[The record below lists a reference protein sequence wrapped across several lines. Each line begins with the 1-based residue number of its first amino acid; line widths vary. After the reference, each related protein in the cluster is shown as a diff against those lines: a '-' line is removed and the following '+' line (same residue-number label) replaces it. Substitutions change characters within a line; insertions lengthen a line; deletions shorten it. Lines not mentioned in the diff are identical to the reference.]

1 MARTTKNYFEDGGDT
16 LVIEGDLVVQ
26 NGGTLT
32 VDDIVIDGD
41 GSTTVADGSIT
52 AAKLAANAVETAK
65 IRDGNVT
72 STKLEAAV
80 QALLALAGSAL
91 QPGEIE
97 LEEGSPVNAVGSSVV
112 MTIDDVAVHGEKVQ
126 IGDEVFQ
133 FAADEA
139 QTVDEGATPVD
150 IENDTTKSS
159 GALTIDTQPNL
170 GDTFAIGPNGEEKE
184 YTIVPDGTANAEGEI
199 PLGATLGDSQ
209 LNVVAAINGTDD
221 INTPNPYVSAGAF
234 GSDISAITALAGG
247 TAGDAIKTTSTF
259 TTGTNKF
266 GAATLGGGADCVKAD
281 AKTALLAALENS
293 EIASGVTGEGD
304 TLTIAAK
311 TKGTAGDEIAIS
323 TDMANGSF
331 ANDATTLGGGV
342 NGTVGTQWQT
352 YVDASYLYV
361 CIAENTISDANWRR
375 IDLGSAY

>member
-32 VDDIVIDGD
+32 VDDVE
-41 GSTTVADGSIT
+41 IT
-52 AAKLAANAVETAK
+52 
-65 IRDGNVT
+65 G
-72 STKLEAAV
+72 
-80 QALLALAGSAL
+80 Q
-91 QPGEIE
+91 IE
-97 LEEGSPVNAVGSSVV
+97 LEEYSPVNAKASSVV
-112 MTIDDVAVHGEKVQ
+112 MTIDGVAVHGEKVQ
-126 IGDEVFQ
+126 IGDEVYQ

-150 IENDTTKSS
+150 IESATTQST
-159 GALTIDTQPNL
+159 GTLTIDTQLGL
-170 GDTFAIGPNGEEKE
+170 GDTFAIGPDGKEKE
-184 YTIVPDGTANAEGEI
+184 YTIVPAGTANAEGEI
-199 PLGATLGDSQ
+199 PLGATLEDSQ
-209 LNVVAAINGTDD
+209 ANVVAAINGTDD
-221 INTPNPYVSAGAF
+221 INTRNPYASAGAF
-234 GSDISAITALAGG
+234 DSNVSTVTALAGG
-247 TAGDAIKTTSTF
+247 TAGNAIKTTSTF
-259 TTGTNKF
+259 ATGSNKF

-293 EIASGVTGEGD
+293 EIVSGVTGEGD

-323 TDMANGSF
+323 TDMAHGSF

-352 YVDASYLYV
+352 YVDAFYLYV
-361 CIAENTISDANWRR
+361 CIAENNISDANWRR

>member
-32 VDDIVIDGD
+32 VDDIVITGD
-41 GSTTVADGSIT
+41 GSTTVEDGSIT

-65 IRDGNVT
+65 IKDGDVT
-72 STKLEAAV
+72 AAKLEASV

-97 LEEGSPVNAVGSSVV
+97 LEEYSPVNAKASSVV
-112 MTIDDVAVHGEKVQ
+112 MTIDGVAVHGEKVQ
-126 IGDEVFQ
+126 IGDEVYQ
-133 FAADEA
+133 FAADVA

-150 IENDTTKSS
+150 IKNYTTKSS

-170 GDTFAIGPNGEEKE
+170 GDTFAIGPDGKEKE
-184 YTIVPDGTANAEGEI
+184 YIIVPAGTANGEGEI
-199 PLGATLGDSQ
+199 PLGASLTETQASI
-209 LNVVAAINGTDD
+209 VAAINGTDN
-221 INTPNPYVSAGAF
+221 INTRNPYASAGAF
-234 GSDISAITALAGG
+234 DNDASAITALAGG

-259 TTGTNKF
+259 ATGSNKF
-266 GAATLGGGADCVKAD
+266 GAATLGGGVDCVKAD

-293 EIASGVTGEGD
+293 EIAAGTTGAGD
-304 TLTIAAK
+304 TLTISAK
-311 TKGTAGDEIAIS
+311 VKGVSGDEIAIS
-323 TDMANGSF
+323 TDMAHGSF

-375 IDLGSAY
+375 IGLGSAY